1 MSKRNLIA
9 FIMAVCLCCGIIAQV
24 LAQDPDPCQT
34 VQSEAQALVGNEP
47 DGDWKN
53 HGQYVSTVA
62 RLVDQ
67 YVESGEID
75 SVCASCIVSQ
85 FARRIPVEDQEPCW
99 STAD

>member
-9 FIMAVCLCCGIIAQV
+9 FAMVFCLFCGVIAQV
-24 LAQDPDPCQT
+24 PAQDDPCQM
-34 VQSEAQALVGNEP
+34 VQAEAQALVGNESE
-47 DGDWKN
+47 GDWKN

-67 YVESGEID
+67 YVESAEID

-85 FARRIPVEDQEPCW
+85 FARRIPVEEQEPCGL
-99 STAD
+99 